1 MVPFLGQRAVKDD
14 ILCELQREIISPF
27 PFEGHQGDLQ
37 QLGVGE
43 FRASVSQVQ
52 TTELST

>member
-1 MVPFLGQRAVKDD
+1 MVPFLGQRVVKDD

-43 FRASVSQVQ
+43 FRALASQVQ
-52 TTELST
+52 TQS